1 MHFEGLAMG
10 VIVFLIIGIFH
21 PVVIKVEYYFGK
33 KVWPTFFVV
42 GWGFVIWSLYTE
54 NLFFS
59 IFLGVFGF
67 SCLWSIGELIE
78 QEGRV
83 KKGWFPKNPN
93 RSKQLDG
100 HCP

>member
-33 KVWPTFFVV
+33 KVWPVFFVI
-42 GWGFVIWSLYTE
+42 GWGFVIWSLYTA

-67 SCLWSIGELIE
+67 SCLLSIGELIE

-93 RSKQLDG
+93 R
-100 HCP
+100 

>member
-33 KVWPTFFVV
+33 KVWPVFFVI
-42 GWGFVIWSLYTE
+42 GWSFVIWSLFTE

-67 SCLWSIGELIE
+67 SCLWSICELIE

-93 RSKQLDG
+93 R
-100 HCP
+100 

>member
-33 KVWPTFFVV
+33 KVWPVFFVI
-42 GWGFVIWSLYTE
+42 GWGFVIWSLYTA

-67 SCLWSIGELIE
+67 SCLWRIGDLIE

-93 RSKQLDG
+93 R
-100 HCP
+100 

>member
-33 KVWPTFFVV
+33 KVWPVFFVI
-42 GWGFVIWSLYTE
+42 GWSFVIWSLFTE

-67 SCLWSIGELIE
+67 SCLWSSGELIQ

-93 RSKQLDG
+93 R
-100 HCP
+100 

>member
-33 KVWPTFFVV
+33 KVWPVFFVI
-42 GWGFVIWSLYTE
+42 GWSFGIWALFTE
-54 NLFFS
+54 KLFFS
-59 IFLGVFGF
+59 IFLGGVGF

-78 QEGRV
+78 QQGRV

-93 RSKQLDG
+93 R
-100 HCP
+100 

>member
-67 SCLWSIGELIE
+67 SCLWSTGELIE

-93 RSKQLDG
+93 R
-100 HCP
+100 

>member
-33 KVWPTFFVV
+33 KVWPVFFVI
-42 GWGFVIWSLYTE
+42 GWSFVIWSLFTE

-59 IFLGVFGF
+59 IFLGGFGF

-93 RSKQLDG
+93 R
-100 HCP
+100 

>member
-33 KVWPTFFVV
+33 KVWPVFFVI
-42 GWGFVIWSLYTE
+42 GWSFVIWSLFTE

-67 SCLWSIGELIE
+67 SCLWSSGELIE

-83 KKGWFPKNPN
+83 KKGRFPKNPN
-93 RSKQLDG
+93 R
-100 HCP
+100 

>member
-33 KVWPTFFVV
+33 KVWPVFFVI
-42 GWGFVIWSLYTE
+42 GWSFVIWSLFTE

-67 SCLWSIGELIE
+67 SFLWSIGELIE

-93 RSKQLDG
+93 R
-100 HCP
+100 

>member
-33 KVWPTFFVV
+33 KVWPVFFVI
-42 GWGFVIWSLYTE
+42 GWGFVIWSLYTA

-67 SCLWSIGELIE
+67 SCLWSSGELIE

-93 RSKQLDG
+93 R
-100 HCP
+100 